1 MYFALER
8 HFRQV
13 CQAFVKM
20 YLHISIG
27 SLLIVL
33 CLGDSSKQAVSSI
46 SVHRDDVP
54 LSYKYSAIHIY
65 STEKSR
71 DNNLNQHQQRYIN
84 PEAYKSIQY
93 APLTFS
99 AKEKNNL
106 YTQAIVPNRNEAYLT
121 TNKQNIREH
130 LEPRQRD
137 TNKTSNTRPTTL
149 QLIGGYNI
157 EPPTLDK
164 VKYGKEFDIRQ
175 PINDVHFT
183 QQKEIPEPWKS
194 KTIYNIQKSNEF
206 KEEKPLK

>member
-1 MYFALER
+1 MKLIIKALYK
-8 HFRQV
+8 
-13 CQAFVKM
+13 FVFQ
-20 YLHISIG
+20 ISIG
-27 SLLIVL
+27 SLLIVF
-33 CLGDSSKQAVSSI
+33 CLGDSSKPAVSSI

-71 DNNLNQHQQRYIN
+71 RDNNLNQHQQRYIN
-84 PEAYKSIQY
+84 PEVYKSIQY
-93 APLTFS
+93 APLPFN

-106 YTQAIVPNRNEAYLT
+106 YTQAIVPNRNEIYST

-130 LEPRQRD
+130 LEPRQLD
-137 TNKTSNTRPTTL
+137 SNKASSNARPTTL

-164 VKYGKEFDIRQ
+164 VRNDREFDIRQ

-183 QQKEIPEPWKS
+183 QVMQS
-194 KTIYNIQKSNEF
+194 
-206 KEEKPLK
+206 